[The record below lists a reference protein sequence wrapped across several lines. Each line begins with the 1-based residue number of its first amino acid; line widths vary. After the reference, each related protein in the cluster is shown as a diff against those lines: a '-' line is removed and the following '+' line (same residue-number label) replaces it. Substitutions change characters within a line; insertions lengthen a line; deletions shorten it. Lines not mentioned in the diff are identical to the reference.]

1 VGRGIQP
8 CRAGCAQNGSVLT
21 ATGYRAKGSET
32 LEPHAISD
40 FLTGDDGLVWV
51 DVVDPGDTELDQL
64 EHEFFLHPLAIED
77 AREQGQRPKIE
88 RYPTHSF
95 VVLYSADPDPSDLP
109 EVHLFAGDG
118 WVVTLRFPNEA
129 GRCADPDLIRSQFER
144 TRGTS
149 CSSGFLVY
157 TILDVVVDG
166 YFDVVDALDGDLI
179 GIEDDLFVG
188 INPDIASTVADDV
201 ALQQRLLAQ
210 RRTLV
215 TFRRKVVP
223 MREVLNAFSRR
234 EYEWIDDETLLYVQD
249 VLDHLLRLV
258 DQLDAQRELV
268 GNAVDAYVAMVSNR
282 SNEIMKK
289 MTSWGAILLGST
301 LIAGIYGMNFRHMP
315 ELGTSWGYP
324 GALLL
329 MATLTGV
336 LFVYFRRK
344 RWI

>member
-1 VGRGIQP
+1 M
-8 CRAGCAQNGSVLT
+8 LT
-21 ATGYRAKGSET
+21 VTGYRTTGSEA
-32 LEPHAISD
+32 LDPDAISD
-40 FLTGDDGLVWV
+40 FLTGGDGLVWV
-51 DVVDPGDTELDQL
+51 DVVDPGETELGQI
-64 EHEFFLHPLAIED
+64 EREFFLHPLAIED

-95 VVLYSADPDPSDLP
+95 VVLYSADPDPADLP

-118 WVVTLRFPNEA
+118 WVVTLRFANDA
-129 GRCADPDLIRSQFER
+129 GRCADPDPIRTQFER
-144 TRGTS
+144 TRGRS

-166 YFDVVDALDGDLI
+166 YFGVVDAIDADLV

-188 INPDIASTVADDV
+188 INPEVSSSVADDA

-223 MREVLNAFSRR
+223 MREVLIAFSRR
-234 EYEWIDDETLLYVQD
+234 EYEWVDDETLLYIQD

-315 ELGTSWGYP
+315 ELDTTWGYP

-329 MATLTGV
+329 MAALTAV
-336 LFVYFRRK
+336 LAVYFRRK
-344 RWI
+344 RWL